1 MDIFS
6 TQSLASARV
15 ILGRF
20 DTINSSVYGNYNA
33 AILNAS
39 QSAINQTI
47 AAGYPMS
54 PGYLM
59 ATLDAY
65 NASGPLNVSLNQSMG
80 PQTMGTG
87 STGSSRTTLAMYSHA
102 LLRSTT
108 RYSPITCRVILYAI
122 TGCIAGLF
130 AVVIITGVGTQESGI
145 GSRH

>member
-20 DTINSSVYGNYNA
+20 DTINNSVYGNYNA

-39 QSAINQTI
+39 RSALDQTI
-47 AAGYPMS
+47 AAGYPTS
-54 PGYLM
+54 PGYLL

-65 NASGPLNVSLNQSMG
+65 NASGPLNVALNQSMG
-80 PQTMGTG
+80 PLTTGTG
-87 STGSSRTTLAMYSHA
+87 TTGSPKTTLAMYIHA

-108 RYSPITCRVILYAI
+108 RYSRITCRVILYAI

-130 AVVIITGVGTQESGI
+130 AVVIITGVGI
-145 GSRH
+145 